1 MTSDRRL
8 DVFLYLLALINLIRA
23 GNRERLA
30 LASGL
35 VYA

>member
-8 DVFLYLLALINLIRA
+8 DVFLYLLALINLIA
-23 GNRERLA
+23 TATGERLA